1 MSSDVRRVHK
11 YLNKNFSKVGSVL
24 YREPSSPANC
34 TPFNRNDETN
44 FESSKERRKAS
55 VCCIIVCR
63 YASISRTRVDD
74 GGRHTLPLPES
85 SPRAKRNA
93 RELVLYPCYTRVI
106 YISSYPSSVFLAFP
120 PRTISSSP
128 LLCGQAFEIEGSSP
142 FVVALRLFV

>member
-1 MSSDVRRVHK
+1 MLHNRVSIRE
-11 YLNKNFSKVGSVL
+11 YLRGL
-24 YREPSSPANC
+24 
-34 TPFNRNDETN
+34 
-44 FESSKERRKAS
+44 
-55 VCCIIVCR
+55 
-63 YASISRTRVDD
+63 RTIDD

-93 RELVLYPCYTRVI
+93 RELVLYPCYTRVIYI

-142 FVVALRLFV
+142 FVVALRLFVQVRAMWNFSSFVSLPLIRFKYGEQRRGGFIENQGVAKR

>member
-1 MSSDVRRVHK
+1 MLHNRVSIRE
-11 YLNKNFSKVGSVL
+11 YLRGL
-24 YREPSSPANC
+24 
-34 TPFNRNDETN
+34 
-44 FESSKERRKAS
+44 
-55 VCCIIVCR
+55 
-63 YASISRTRVDD
+63 RTIDD

-128 LLCGQAFEIEGSSP
+128 LLCGQAFEIEGRGCKAIIERVEGFLSRMLAYALSS
-142 FVVALRLFV
+142 FQYKLQWQGGGCDKETS